1 MASRQTSGTLS
12 TNQYASGP
20 AQSSAQAQQQDINLS
35 NQSLNPKLVQ
45 MNSGGR
51 GTSNTASS
59 QILPILPQNAS
70 PGVNG
75 LTSVITTGTVNL
87 GTPHGLALGSSGQTF
102 TLSQAA
108 LGGYNCTACTIVSVP
123 TNYSFTYTLANSGS
137 GLAASG
143 SGQVSL
149 LGGSV
154 AALINYSPVIN
165 GLNIAGSTTGP
176 LEIWSDNA
184 LWDTTNSRYISPQVA
199 GLDPANMQ

>member
-108 LGGYNCTACTIVSVP
+108 LGGYNCTACTVVSV
-123 TNYSFTYTLANSGS
+123 
-137 GLAASG
+137 
-143 SGQVSL
+143 
-149 LGGSV
+149 
-154 AALINYSPVIN
+154 
-165 GLNIAGSTTGP
+165 
-176 LEIWSDNA
+176 
-184 LWDTTNSRYISPQVA
+184 
-199 GLDPANMQ
+199 